1 MPAELVP
8 LICALAAA
16 LTFAIGDQCQYLGVR
31 SLDSRSGTM
40 ISIVTSTAC
49 FWLLAPFL
57 LDLSYLGAAG
67 IWVFALIGLFRPA
80 LSANLSVAGV
90 RHLGPTLS
98 STLSSTSPLFG
109 TALGVLWLG
118 EVLTWPVAVG
128 TAGIIASIVVLSR
141 RGGSGAAE
149 WPLWALSLPIGAA
162 AIRAL
167 AHVLSKLGM
176 VTVPDAY
183 LAGLVSFTVSSV
195 VLLSTQ
201 AVRRER
207 PRLLIG
213 GGRSALW
220 FVASGVSMAIAI
232 SLLNQ
237 ALLTG
242 EIIVVV
248 PIVSAAPVF
257 TLLLSIAVF
266 RRERLTAR
274 LVGAVAVVVPSVIL
288 IALGR

>member
-1 MPAELVP
+1 MPLDVAPLVY
-8 LICALAAA
+8 ALVAA
-16 LTFAIGDQCQYLGVR
+16 LLFALGDQCQYLGVR
-31 SLDSRSGTM
+31 TLDSRSGTM

-57 LDLSYLGAAG
+57 LDWTYLGAAG
-67 IWVFALIGLFRPA
+67 IWIFALIGLFRPA

-90 RHLGPTLS
+90 RYLGPTLS

-118 EVLTWPVAVG
+118 ELLTWPVAVG
-128 TAGIIASIVVLSR
+128 TAGIIGSIVLLSR
-141 RGGSGAAE
+141 RGKTGSVND
-149 WPLWALSLPIGAA
+149 WPLWALGFPIAAA
-162 AIRAL
+162 AIRSL
-167 AHVLSKLGM
+167 AHVLSKVGM

-183 LAGLVSFTVSSV
+183 VAGLVSFSVSSV
-195 VLLSTQ
+195 LLLSMQ
-201 AVRRER
+201 AARRER
-207 PRLLIG
+207 PQIVLG
-213 GGRSALW
+213 SPSLW
-220 FVASGVSMAIAI
+220 FVGSGVAMALAI
-232 SLLNQ
+232 TALNQ

-242 EIIVVV
+242 QIIVVV

-266 RRERLTAR
+266 RRERPTAR
-274 LVGAVAVVVPSVIL
+274 LVAAVAVVVPSVIL